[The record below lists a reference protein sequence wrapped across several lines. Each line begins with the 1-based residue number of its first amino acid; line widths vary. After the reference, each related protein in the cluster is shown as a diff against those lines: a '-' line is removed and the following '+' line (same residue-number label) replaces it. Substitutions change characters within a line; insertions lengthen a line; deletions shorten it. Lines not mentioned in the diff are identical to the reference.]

1 MTAVIQLEK
10 LSKTYLNRW
19 RKPVHALR
27 SLDLTV
33 MQGEAFG
40 FVGAN
45 GAGKST
51 TIKLLTGAMK
61 PSSGT
66 GLLMGRPLDDH
77 KSRASLGYVPE
88 NPSLYDYL
96 TPLEVLGISA
106 RMRGVQGDVKA
117 ESMRWLERFGIVHVA
132 KKLIRDFSKGMAQRT
147 ALAQAMVGNPGL
159 LILDEPL
166 SGLDPLGRREVVD
179 ILAEYR
185 NNGGTIFFTSHVLHD
200 VERIAD
206 RFGLIHQG
214 EMRMVRSPAD
224 LAREDSRVQIRS
236 MGSTA
241 VAGMKRDVG
250 ERWAIELPHDQVWA
264 QLERLRDAGHQIVEV
279 RASLSLEHLFMQTVQ
294 SGSVGDTD

>member
-1 MTAVIQLEK
+1 MTTVIQLEA
-10 LSKTYLNRW
+10 LSKTYHTRW

-33 MQGEAFG
+33 VQGEAFG

-51 TIKLLTGAMK
+51 TIKLLTGAMR
-61 PSSGT
+61 PSAGR
-66 GLLMGRPLDDH
+66 GLLMGRPLEDH
-77 KSRASLGYVPE
+77 LSRAQLGYVPE

-96 TPLEVLGISA
+96 TPLEILTMSA
-106 RMRGVQGDVKA
+106 RMRGYKGEIKA
-117 ESMRWLERFGIVHVA
+117 ECMRWLERFDIAHVA
-132 KKLIRDFSKGMAQRT
+132 KKLIRGFSKGMAQRT
-147 ALAQAMVGNPGL
+147 ALAQAMVGTPRL

-179 ILAEYR
+179 ILVEYR
-185 NNGGTIFFTSHVLHD
+185 NQGGTLFFTSHVLHD

-214 EMRMVRSPAD
+214 ELKTVRSPSE

-236 MGSTA
+236 LGGQA
-241 VAGMKRDVG
+241 VAGMRHDVG
-250 ERWAIELPHDQVWA
+250 DRWLGEVPHDQIWA
-264 QLERLRDAGHQIVEV
+264 QLDLLRQAGHQIIEV

-294 SGSVGDTD
+294 SESA